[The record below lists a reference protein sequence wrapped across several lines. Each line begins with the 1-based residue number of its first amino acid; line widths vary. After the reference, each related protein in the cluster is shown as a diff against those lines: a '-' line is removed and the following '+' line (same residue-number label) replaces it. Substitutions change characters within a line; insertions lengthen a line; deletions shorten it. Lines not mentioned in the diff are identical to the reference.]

1 MLTVMT
7 TRIQGIE
14 QMRAFLEGTG
24 EVEFAIPGR
33 GERQAWIA
41 QTLEQVGYRR
51 LKRKE
56 RGVAIRYLCRI
67 TGYSRQQ
74 MTRLIGQWRESG
86 VVEDGRKGPAQPFAT
101 RYTAQDVALLA
112 EVDTWHDT
120 LSGPATKKLCERAL
134 ERFGDKRFERLARI
148 SVSHLYNLRGSKA
161 YRKKRGKVEK
171 TQPTRVMIGERRVP
185 RPEGRP
191 GFLRVDSVHSGD
203 WDGVKGLYVVNM
215 VDEVTQYEHMA
226 AVARLTERLLLPELG
241 GLLDAFPFKILGF
254 HADNGSE
261 YVNHQVARM
270 LNTLLIEFTKSR
282 PRRSND
288 NALVE
293 SKNGSVVRKH
303 LGYAHIPASGVP
315 AVNAFLRTHLWP
327 YLNYHRPCHFP
338 VTEVD
343 AKGRQRKHYRYQD
356 LMTPYDK
363 LKSLPHASQYLKE
376 EWSWEKLELLA
387 GEMSDNEAARRK
399 TLARDKLFRV
409 LGKNPQAA

>member
-1 MLTVMT
+1 MLTVMKM
-7 TRIQGIE
+7 RIQGLE

-24 EVEFAIPGR
+24 EVEFEIPAR
-33 GERQAWIA
+33 AERYGWIA

-51 LKRKE
+51 LGRKE
-56 RGVAIRYLCRI
+56 RGVTIRYLCRV

-74 MTRLIGQWRESG
+74 VTRWIARWRESG
-86 VVEDGRKGPAQPFAT
+86 VVGDGRKGPAKPFAT

-112 EVDTWHDT
+112 ELDGWHGT
-120 LSGPATKKLCERAL
+120 LSGPATKKLCERAV
-134 ERFGDKRFERLARI
+134 ERFGDMRFERLARI
-148 SVSHLYNLRGSKA
+148 SVSHLYNLRSSKA

-171 TQPTRVMIGERRVP
+171 TRPTRVNIGKRQVP

-203 WDGVKGLYVVNM
+203 WDGAKGLYFINM
-215 VDEVTQYEHMA
+215 VDEVTQYQLVA
-226 AVARLTERLLLPELG
+226 AVARLSERNLLPVLE
-241 GLLDAFPFKILGF
+241 GLLEAFPFAILGF

-270 LNTLLIEFTKSR
+270 LNRLLIEFTKSR

-303 LGYAHIPASGVP
+303 LGYAHIPASGAP
-315 AVNAFLRTHLWP
+315 AVNTFLRTHLWP
-327 YLNYHRPCHFP
+327 YLNYHRPCFFP
-338 VTEVD
+338 TTEID
-343 AKGRQRKHYRYQD
+343 TKGRQRKRYRYQD

-363 LKSLPHASQYLKE
+363 LKSLPNASQYLKQ
-376 EWSWEKLELLA
+376 EWSLEQLEVLA
-387 GEMSDNEAARRK
+387 GEKSDNEAARWM
-399 TLARDKLFRV
+399 TLAREKLFQV
-409 LGKNPQAA
+409 LGKNPQVA